1 MEAVCC
7 AASAGRSIAQLSQR
21 RALVQG
27 DVAGLVALDLVL
39 RVVRAGVVRI
49 PLVVDVGVVHF
60 DDRTTNTPN
69 HENPAHVVTDFVSL
83 HANSFAAHERP
94 HVAGTYDNF
103 PFSMRAAEV
112 LGCSSV
118 LRASRMWHS
127 RYPAALRQSAI
138 SARWQRHHT
147 ASEHI
152 TAVLLCRASSA
163 RRATAARKSGVSMFL

>member
-49 PLVVDVGVVHF
+49 PLVVDVGGVHF
-60 DDRTTNTPN
+60 DDRAAYTPGLGI
-69 HENPAHVVTDFVSL
+69 PAHVVTDFVSL

-94 HVAGTYDNF
+94 HVAGTYANF
-103 PFSMRAAEV
+103 PYSMRAAEV
-112 LGCSSV
+112 KGSSSV
-118 LRASRMWHS
+118 MRASRLWHT
-127 RYPAALRQSAI
+127 R
-138 SARWQRHHT
+138 
-147 ASEHI
+147 
-152 TAVLLCRASSA
+152 
-163 RRATAARKSGVSMFL
+163 